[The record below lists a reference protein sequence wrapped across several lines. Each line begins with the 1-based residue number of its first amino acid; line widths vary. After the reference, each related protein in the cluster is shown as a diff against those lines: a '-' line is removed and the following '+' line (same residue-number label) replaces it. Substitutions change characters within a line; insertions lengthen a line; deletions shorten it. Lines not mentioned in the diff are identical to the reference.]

1 MAKPRVF
8 VSSTFYDLKQV
19 RADLER
25 FIKELGY
32 ESILNERG
40 NIAYGSTE
48 RLEEYCY
55 KEVGLCD
62 IVIAIIGGRLGSS
75 SIDESHSS
83 ITQKEIATALKNNK
97 QVYIFI
103 EKNVLAEFQTY
114 LINKENEKIRYKY
127 VDDIKIYEFIE
138 TIQALPNNN
147 TMHGFETSNDIIL
160 FLKEQWAGLFQRF
173 LQEQIRIKEVNKI
186 VELEKTAQTL
196 NQLVDFLT
204 KEKREGNQN
213 IINILMTNHP
223 AMEQLR
229 SLLNVKYRLYF
240 TNYTELNS
248 WLEARRFTEY
258 IDIFDEYEDEFVWEL
273 TTNGDDWLL
282 KISKSIFDEEKKLRV
297 FTKDEWDDSY
307 IKLEI
312 QNNIAEEIAVD
323 DVDMPF

>member
-8 VSSTFYDLKQV
+8 ISSTYYDLKQV

-40 NIAYGSTE
+40 NIAYGNAE
-48 RLEEYCY
+48 KLEEYCY

-75 SIDESHSS
+75 STDESHSS
-83 ITQKEIATALKNNK
+83 ITQKEIVTALKNNK

-114 LINKENEKIRYKY
+114 LINKENEKTRYKY
-127 VDDIKIYEFIE
+127 VDDIKIYQFIE
-138 TIQALPNNN
+138 SIQALPNNN
-147 TMHGFETSNDIIL
+147 TMHGFDTSNDIVV

-213 IINILMTNHP
+213 IVNILMTNHP

-229 SLLNVKYRLYF
+229 SLLNVKYRVYF

-248 WLEARRFTEY
+248 WLEARRFEEY
-258 IDIFDEYEDEFVWEL
+258 FDILDEYKDEFVWEL
-273 TTNGDDWLL
+273 TSNGDDWLL
-282 KISKSIFDEEKKLRV
+282 KISKAVFDDEKKLKV
-297 FTKDEWDDSY
+297 FTKDEWDDSC
-307 IKLEI
+307 IKLEK
-312 QNNIAEEIAVD
+312 QNNAIEEIAVD
-323 DVDMPF
+323 DMPF